1 MAHEDGQAS
10 GGPRRLATGPSRLPV
25 EPRRLPVAVVA
36 GFAGAGKSALI
47 GRWLR
52 ERPEAERWALLG
64 NASTEASPGPGD
76 PPAGGAPAL
85 PGTPRAADAQGAVGR
100 YRVAGGCACCT
111 AQASARSALVALLR
125 AGPWHRLI
133 VELDGAARPEALIDL
148 LQRPPFDALLEVDCI
163 VAVVDAARPAPYES
177 EPMHPLA
184 RSQVEVSTHIV
195 LNNAERLAEARRE
208 ALVRRLA
215 DAPPFGRSVELTV
228 DTPASSSPGPDEP
241 APNAQAGASASS
253 APSAAALAQWRRPAH
268 QVFHRARLQA
278 LAADWPARHPL
289 AQATGVFRTARDW
302 YIWRLDG
309 SASIWEAC
317 AYRLGNRLRLAFTAG
332 TPAHVEAAA
341 LASIAADLGRA
352 IDHDRD
358 EA

>member
-47 GRWLR
+47 GRWLH
-52 ERPEAERWALLG
+52 ERPKAERWALLG

-85 PGTPRAADAQGAVGR
+85 AGTPRVADAQGAVGR

-184 RSQVEVSTHIV
+184 LSQVEVSTHIV
-195 LNNAERLAEARRE
+195 LNHAERLAEARLE

-228 DTPASSSPGPDEP
+228 DTPATSSPGPDEP

-309 SASIWEAC
+309 SASNWEAC
-317 AYRLGNRLRLAFTAG
+317 AYRLENRLQLVFPAG
-332 TPAHVEAAA
+332 TSAHVEAAA
-341 LASIAADLGRA
+341 LASIAADLERA

>member
-1 MAHEDGQAS
+1 MTRQDGEA
-10 GGPRRLATGPSRLPV
+10 PAKPPRLPV
-25 EPRRLPVAVVA
+25 TVVA

-47 GRWLR
+47 ERWLR
-52 ERPEAERWALLG
+52 ERPAGERWVLLG
-64 NASTEASPGPGD
+64 NASASGDSREAGE
-76 PPAGGAPAL
+76 PATPGAPV
-85 PGTPRAADAQGAVGR
+85 PGTASGAAQTSCSVGR
-100 YRVAGGCACCT
+100 YRVAGGCACCA

-195 LNNAERLAEARRE
+195 LNHAERLAEPRLE
-208 ALVRRLA
+208 VLVRRLA

-228 DTPASSSPGPDEP
+228 DTPATNFPSPDEP
-241 APNAQAGASASS
+241 APNVRAGASASS
-253 APSAAALAQWRRPAH
+253 APSAAAPAQWRRPAH

-309 SASIWEAC
+309 SASNWEAC
-317 AYRLGNRLRLAFTAG
+317 AYRLESRLQLAFTVG
-332 TPAHVEAAA
+332 TPTHVEAAA
-341 LASIAADLGRA
+341 LASIAADLERA